1 MKSICNCL
9 KTGNDLVIL
18 CPDKASPEFPVF
30 ILSNTDN
37 GQYYFFPHKESQ
49 LPLKL
54 NVLNSLKI
62 TRNCFV

>member
-18 CPDKASPEFPVF
+18 CPDKASPEFPAF
-30 ILSNTDN
+30 ILSSTDN

-49 LPLKL
+49 LPLK
-54 NVLNSLKI
+54 
-62 TRNCFV
+62 